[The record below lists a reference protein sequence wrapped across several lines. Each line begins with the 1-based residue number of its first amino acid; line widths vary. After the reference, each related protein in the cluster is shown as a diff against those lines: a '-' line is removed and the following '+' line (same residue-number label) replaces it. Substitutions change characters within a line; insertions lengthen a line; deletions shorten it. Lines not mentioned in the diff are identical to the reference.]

1 MAKKSKRRP
10 QYRLYLGKGPD
21 GKRQYKSFTADTKRQ
36 AKKDA
41 DSWKVLHPTDPS
53 SETLLDASTRFL
65 ALRSATLSP
74 STLNDYTN
82 RIDYLSMRFPD
93 LFKTRISAIDTDRM
107 QELVN
112 SLAGK
117 TNDNNNK
124 KKLSPKTVNNYY
136 QLVNT
141 ILNVNGIEVKNV
153 QLPQRQWPD
162 LVIPEETTIKALIE
176 SVKDT
181 HLEIPVLLAALG
193 PMRRGEICALT
204 MDDIDFTQNIVHVRK
219 SMVLNQDGSYSI
231 KSPKSAA
238 GNRDIEYPS
247 EIIEKIQQHG
257 YVTHCNPKT
266 LSSNFTRHLQ
276 RHDLPHFRFHDL
288 RHYAASFLLAL
299 NIPANYVMERG
310 GWQSPQTMRRYVHAL
325 DKQRKQFSD
334 QANNAFKNLL

>member
-10 QYRLYLGKGPD
+10 QYRLYLGKD
-21 GKRQYKSFTADTKRQ
+21 SHGKRQYKSFTADTLKQ

-41 DSWKVLHPTDPS
+41 QSWQVLHPADPLS
-53 SETLLDASTRFL
+53 DTLLDAANRFL

-74 STLNDYTN
+74 STLNDYSN
-82 RIDYLSMRFPD
+82 RIQYLAERFPD
-93 LFKTRISAIDTDRM
+93 LFKTRISAINTDRM

-112 SLAGK
+112 VLAGK
-117 TNDNNNK
+117 TNDNNSH
-124 KKLSPKTVNNYY
+124 KKLSAKTVNNYY

-141 ILNVNGIEVKNV
+141 ILNVNGIVVQNV
-153 QLPQRQWPD
+153 HLPQRQRPE
-162 LVIPEETTIKALIE
+162 LNIPEESTVKALIE

-204 MDDIDFTQNIVHVRK
+204 LDDIDFGHNIVHVRK
-219 SMVLNQDGSYSI
+219 SMVLNSDGTYTI
-231 KSPKSAA
+231 KAPKSAA
-238 GNRDIEYPS
+238 GNRDIEYPV
-247 EIIEKIQQHG
+247 EVIEKIRKQG
-257 YVTHCNPKT
+257 FVTHCNPKT
-266 LSSNFTRHLQ
+266 LSGNFTRHLH
-276 RHDLPHFRFHDL
+276 RHNIPPFRFHDL

-310 GWQSPQTMRRYVHAL
+310 GWQSDQTMRRYIHIL

-334 QANNAFKNLL
+334 QANTAFKDLL